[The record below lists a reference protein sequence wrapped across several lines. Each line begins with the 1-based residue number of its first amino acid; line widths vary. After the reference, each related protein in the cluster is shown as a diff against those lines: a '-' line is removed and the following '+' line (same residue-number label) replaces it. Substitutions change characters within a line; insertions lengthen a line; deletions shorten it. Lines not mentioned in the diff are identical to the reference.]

1 MWLAA
6 IDVALSRL
14 AALTSPPADDPDKN
28 ASSLET
34 HHQSQGEGGEE
45 ETGWGRRV
53 LSSVRAL
60 SVSGQQHGTV
70 FWKAGARERLDSLGQ
85 LGPRDTTL
93 VEVGATVGLKRFFY
107 TKNQ

>member
-1 MWLAA
+1 MWLDA

-14 AALTSPPADDPDKN
+14 AALASPPADDADKN
-28 ASSLET
+28 TSSLET
-34 HHQSQGEGGEE
+34 HHQSSGEGGKE

-70 FWKAGARERLDSLGQ
+70 FWKAGARERLERLGQ

-93 VEVGATVGLKRFFY
+93 VEVRATVGLLY
-107 TKNQ
+107 

>member
-6 IDVALSRL
+6 IDIALSRL

-28 ASSLET
+28 ASSKP
-34 HHQSQGEGGEE
+34 QGEGDEE
-45 ETGWGRRV
+45 EMGWGRRV

-70 FWKAGARERLDSLGQ
+70 FWKAGARERLESLGQ
-85 LGPRDTTL
+85 LEPEDTTL
-93 VEVGATVGLKRFFY
+93 VEVRATVAFERHFY